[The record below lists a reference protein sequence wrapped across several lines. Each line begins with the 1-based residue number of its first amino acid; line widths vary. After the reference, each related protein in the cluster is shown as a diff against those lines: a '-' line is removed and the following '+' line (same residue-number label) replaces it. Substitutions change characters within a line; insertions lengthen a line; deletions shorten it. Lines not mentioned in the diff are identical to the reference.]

1 MKLSRI
7 FYPGL
12 YITKE
17 KVIWLKKYSIDLKL
31 ILSTKFK
38 QSGINEK
45 EVKEKVIK
53 VLMDSLKENRTLKT
67 LFEGESPVLIFDIS
81 KDEENES

>member
-1 MKLSRI
+1 M
-7 FYPGL
+7 
-12 YITKE
+12 
-17 KVIWLKKYSIDLKL
+17 KKYSIDLKL

-53 VLMDSLKENRTLKT
+53 VVMDALKENRTLKT

-81 KDEENES
+81 KDEENGS

>member
-1 MKLSRI
+1 M
-7 FYPGL
+7 
-12 YITKE
+12 
-17 KVIWLKKYSIDLKL
+17 KKYSIDLKL

-53 VLMDSLKENRTLKT
+53 VVMDALKENRTLKT

-81 KDEENES
+81 KDEENGD

>member
-1 MKLSRI
+1 MIK
-7 FYPGL
+7 
-12 YITKE
+12 
-17 KVIWLKKYSIDLKL
+17 LKKYSIDLKL

-53 VLMDSLKENRTLKT
+53 VVMDVLKENRTLKT
-67 LFEGESPVLIFDIS
+67 LFEGESPVVIFDIS
-81 KDEENES
+81 KDEENGS